1 MYLCRVIFKV
11 NVMASINQI
20 VSEIAH
26 SVQGAYT
33 VPVRR
38 ALRLAV
44 IHARNELIRHSFTN
58 HRYTDKVLQQR
69 FRVTLIS
76 VPDGDIDGVK
86 LGDVDTIKRTLQKV
100 PRPTRLDN
108 NLPFHSVR
116 TTGITNPIEIPF
128 VKEASAKYYDYIPG
142 ICPTLSYDY
151 INDYIYINIK
161 QDPLFIELGSIIIE
175 SVFEKPELIATE
187 THDNGF
193 TNISDDDEY
202 LIPEDMVNALKKLT
216 LETYNVQIVRETGEV
231 PNPNL
236 VK

>member
-1 MYLCRVIFKV
+1 
-11 NVMASINQI
+11 MASINQI

-26 SVQGAYT
+26 SVQGAYS

-44 IHARNELIRHSFTN
+44 VHARNELIRHSFTN

-69 FRVTLIS
+69 FRVSIIS
-76 VPDGDIDGVK
+76 VPDGDISGLNV
-86 LGDVDTIKRTLQKV
+86 GDVNTIKRTSQQV

-116 TTGITNPIEIPF
+116 TAGVTNPIEIPF
-128 VKEASAKYYDYIPG
+128 VKEASSKFYSHLPG
-142 ICPTLSYDY
+142 ICPNLSYDY

-161 QDPLFIELGSIIIE
+161 EDPLFNELGSIVIE
-175 SVFEKPELIATE
+175 SVFEKPELIPIE
-187 THDNGF
+187 TYDNGI

-202 LIPEDMVNALKKLT
+202 LIPEDMINNLKKLA
-216 LETYNVQIVRETGEV
+216 LETYNLQIVRQTGEV

>member
-1 MYLCRVIFKV
+1 MYICRVIFKV

-69 FRVTLIS
+69 FRVTLIN
-76 VPDGDIDGVK
+76 VPDGDIDGTK
-86 LGDVDTIKRTLQKV
+86 LGDVNTIKRTLQKV

-116 TTGITNPIEIPF
+116 TTGVTNPIEIPF
-128 VKEASAKYYDYIPG
+128 VKEASSKYYDYLPG
-142 ICPTLSYDY
+142 MCPTLSYDY
-151 INDYIYINIK
+151 INDYIYIMYSNMDKAYNLLDEDYRNKKFGNVDNYKNYIK
-161 QDPLFIELGSIIIE
+161 TLNNLSYKVDSFYIDDIVIGGGKII
-175 SVFEKPELIATE
+175 
-187 THDNGF
+187 
-193 TNISDDDEY
+193 
-202 LIPEDMVNALKKLT
+202 
-216 LETYNVQIVRETGEV
+216 
-231 PNPNL
+231 
-236 VK
+236 

>member
-1 MYLCRVIFKV
+1 
-11 NVMASINQI
+11 MASINQI

-26 SVQGAYT
+26 SVQGAYS

-44 IHARNELIRHSFTN
+44 VHARNELIRHSFTN

-69 FRVTLIS
+69 FRVSIIS
-76 VPDGDIDGVK
+76 VPDGDVSGLNI
-86 LGDVDTIKRTLQKV
+86 GDVNTIKRTSQQV

-116 TTGITNPIEIPF
+116 TAGVTNPIEIPF
-128 VKEASAKYYDYIPG
+128 VKEASSKFYSHLPG
-142 ICPTLSYDY
+142 ICPNLSYDY

-161 QDPLFIELGSIIIE
+161 EDPLFNELGSIVIE
-175 SVFEKPELIATE
+175 SVFEKPELIPIE
-187 THDNGF
+187 TYDNGI

-202 LIPEDMVNALKKLT
+202 LIPEDMINNLKKLA
-216 LETYNVQIVRETGEV
+216 LETYNLQIVRQTGEV

>member
-1 MYLCRVIFKV
+1 
-11 NVMASINQI
+11 MASINQI

-26 SVQGAYT
+26 SVQGAYS

-44 IHARNELIRHSFTN
+44 VHARNELIRHSFTN

-69 FRVTLIS
+69 FRVTIVD
-76 VPDGDIDGVK
+76 VPDGDINGTR
-86 LGDVDTIKRTLQKV
+86 LGELPTIKRTLQEV

-116 TTGITNPIEIPF
+116 TTGVTNPIEIPF
-128 VKEASAKYYDYIPG
+128 VKEASSKFYSHLPG
-142 ICPTLSYDY
+142 ICPNITYDY
-151 INDYIYINIK
+151 INGYIYINTK
-161 QDPLFIELGSIIIE
+161 NDKLFNKIGSIIIE
-175 SVFEKPELIATE
+175 SVFERPDLIDIE
-187 THDNGF
+187 TYDKGI
-193 TNISDDDEY
+193 TTISDDDEY
-202 LIPEDMVNALKKLT
+202 LIPEDMINNLKKLA
-216 LETYNVQIVRETGEV
+216 LETYNLQIVRQTGEV

>member
-1 MYLCRVIFKV
+1 
-11 NVMASINQI
+11 MASINQI

-44 IHARNELIRHSFTN
+44 VHARNELIRHSFTN

-69 FRVTLIS
+69 FRVSIIS
-76 VPDGDIDGVK
+76 VPDGDVSGLNV
-86 LGDVDTIKRTLQKV
+86 GDVNTIKRTSQQV

-116 TTGITNPIEIPF
+116 TAGVTNPIEIPF
-128 VKEASAKYYDYIPG
+128 VKEASSKFYSHLPG
-142 ICPTLSYDY
+142 ICPNLSYDY

-161 QDPLFIELGSIIIE
+161 EDPLFNELGSIVIE
-175 SVFEKPELIATE
+175 SVFEKPELIPIE
-187 THDNGF
+187 TYDNGI

-202 LIPEDMVNALKKLT
+202 LISEDMINNLKKLA
-216 LETYNVQIVRETGEV
+216 LETYNLQIVRQTGEV